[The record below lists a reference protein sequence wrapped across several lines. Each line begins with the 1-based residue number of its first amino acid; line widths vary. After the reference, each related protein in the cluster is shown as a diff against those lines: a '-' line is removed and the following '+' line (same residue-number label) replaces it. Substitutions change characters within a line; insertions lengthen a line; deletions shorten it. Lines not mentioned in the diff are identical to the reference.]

1 MMNHATSCFLV
12 TSSQTTVIDNLLP
25 LSFKELLLNVQF
37 SQGNGNWTFLARR
50 NLDILSVSFTQ
61 LELSK
66 HHQGPSSTN
75 CVRVQWCGVLYKYT
89 SINES
94 SFNQKTRPLSIYRR
108 DPLLIWIFL
117 LSTHGILKNRENE
130 YETTMFRQERMNGK
144 RVTPPYRPYS

>member
-1 MMNHATSCFLV
+1 MFNSAKAKGT
-12 TSSQTTVIDNLLP
+12 
-25 LSFKELLLNVQF
+25 EL
-37 SQGNGNWTFLARR
+37 FLAQR

-108 DPLLIWIFL
+108 DPLLI
-117 LSTHGILKNRENE
+117 
-130 YETTMFRQERMNGK
+130 
-144 RVTPPYRPYS
+144 